1 MDIEF
6 TANELHTIA
15 GALYHN
21 LNSTLYA
28 DTEELSQEELD
39 SCQALILETGRCII
53 NDTGL
58 LHLEEWQVWDVRDA
72 VPYTALMGPEA
83 TGRSIHKKLWTALLK
98 EQGYSEVHYGD
109 IEDAAYSKSSKDS
122 DQDPNT
128 NETT

>member
-15 GALYHN
+15 GALYPN

-39 SCQALILETGRCII
+39 SCQALILEIGRCII

-58 LHLEEWQVWDVRDA
+58 LHLEEWQVWDIRDA

-83 TGRSIHKKLWTALLK
+83 TGRSVHKKLWIALLK
-98 EQGYSEVHYGD
+98 ERGYSEVRYGNIGD
-109 IEDAAYSKSSKDS
+109 SAYPN
-122 DQDPNT
+122 QNANT

>member
-15 GALYHN
+15 GALYPD
-21 LNSTLYA
+21 LNSTVYA
-28 DTEELSQEELD
+28 NAEELSLEELE
-39 SCQALILETGRCII
+39 SCQALILGVGRCII

-58 LHLEEWQVWDVRDA
+58 LSLEEWQVWDIRDA

-83 TGRSIHKKLWTALLK
+83 TGRSIHKKLWMALLK
-98 EQGYSEVHYGD
+98 MRGYSEVHYGD

-122 DQDPNT
+122 DQDTNT